1 MSKAKNHHV
10 RAAREH
16 VFALF
21 RAASEQ
27 AEIEYHHFAR
37 TREIV
42 DACKEIAKGSKLD
55 DDARD
60 VAVLSAWF
68 YDACYTTGSDDHGKS
83 LELCLQFMQ
92 QQNVAQ
98 PSKEQVVGCFQ
109 GTAGSEGAATPGGL
123 DGAAVD
129 EVRPS
134 DVLHDARLAVLA
146 ARDYV
151 ERVELLRFEL
161 QRRFGRTYSDL
172 EWTQHCIAFFGAHPF
187 RTRFAQLAYGS
198 GRAANLSRLQ
208 KVLRKQLR
216 DLEEERADDAASVAK
231 RIGKSAESV
240 YYHFTRVGTSLIAI
254 ADHRTSTM
262 IHVNAIMI
270 SITVAL
276 LARRIETEKD
286 LLWPAVLLLVVNLLV
301 VFLSINSMRVE
312 RRRTSAEARRMRDA
326 NLLALMN
333 EVPLSSSEYTERM
346 AALLADPRDFQQKVL
361 EHLYLVR
368 TELIGRGRSLRLT
381 YAVFLYGIAL
391 AVVAFVVVL
400 ARR

>member
-1 MSKAKNHHV
+1 MSKNKNHHV

-16 VFALF
+16 VFTLF
-21 RAASEQ
+21 RAASER
-27 AEIEYHHFAR
+27 ALIEYHHFAR

-42 DACKEIAKGSKLD
+42 EACKEIAKGSKLD
-55 DDARD
+55 DGARD

-68 YDACYTTGSDDHGKS
+68 YDTCYTAGSDDHAKS
-83 LELCLQFMQ
+83 LELCLEFLEQ
-92 QQNVAQ
+92 QHAIQ
-98 PSKEQVVGCFQ
+98 PSHEQIVACFQ
-109 GTAGSEGAATPGGL
+109 GTAGAERTAPGPA
-123 DGAAVD
+123 DGSPVEHVTA
-129 EVRPS
+129 S

-146 ARDYV
+146 ASDYV

-161 QRRFGRTYSDL
+161 QRRSERMYSDI
-172 EWTQHCIAFFGAHPF
+172 EWTQHCISFFGAHPY

-198 GRAANLSRLQ
+198 GRAANLARLQ
-208 KVLRKQLR
+208 KQLRKQLKGV
-216 DLEEERADDAASVAK
+216 EQERADDAASVAK

-276 LARRIETEKD
+276 LARKIETERD
-286 LLWPAVLLLVVNLLV
+286 LLWPAVLLLAVNLLV

-312 RRRTSAEARRMRDA
+312 KRRTSAEAIRMRDA

-333 EVPLSSSEYTERM
+333 EVPLTLSEYTDRM
-346 AALLADPRDFQQKVL
+346 STLVADPPEFQRKVL
-361 EHLYLVR
+361 EHLYFVR
-368 TELIGRGRSLRLT
+368 AELIGRGKSLRLT